1 MPNATRFLYFSS
13 QWLTIFLA
21 KRWGDKILVLNN
33 ADKEYLVNTK
43 GIDRSRICVV
53 NGGVDYDHIN
63 KLRVDTKHY
72 DGIFL
77 GRFHA
82 QKGIFDLVRI
92 WRQVCEKKP
101 NAKLCLIGSGP
112 SSLMREVRGAIVA
125 NGLSNNIFMVG
136 TKIADSKFQL
146 LKSSKV
152 FLCPSHYESFAI
164 VIAEAMACG
173 LPVVAY
179 DLPIYSDIY
188 SGNVS
193 TVPLGDTN
201 RFAEVTI
208 DLLNNDELRIMAGAQ
223 GQKFIQKYDWD
234 RISEMEYEVIT
245 INGTRNHN
253 SQWNT
258 KS

>member
-1 MPNATRFLYFSS
+1 
-13 QWLTIFLA
+13 
-21 KRWGDKILVLNN
+21 
-33 ADKEYLVNTK
+33 
-43 GIDRSRICVV
+43 
-53 NGGVDYDHIN
+53 
-63 KLRVDTKHY
+63 
-72 DGIFL
+72 
-77 GRFHA
+77 
-82 QKGIFDLVRI
+82 
-92 WRQVCEKKP
+92 
-101 NAKLCLIGSGP
+101 
-112 SSLMREVRGAIVA
+112 
-125 NGLSNNIFMVG
+125 MVG